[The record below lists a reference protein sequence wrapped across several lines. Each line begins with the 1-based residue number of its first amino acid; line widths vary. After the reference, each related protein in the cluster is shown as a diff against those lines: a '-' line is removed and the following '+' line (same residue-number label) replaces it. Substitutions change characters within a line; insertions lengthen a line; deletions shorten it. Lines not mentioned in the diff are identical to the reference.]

1 MVWMVGDIVST
12 AIQWE
17 NYGKMMIN
25 YGIWCRSAIFRDTQV
40 KLFYDRIPCWV
51 MGHKWSKITSFLGE
65 GRTKNQA
72 PIYGQWGTRT
82 LETKLSC
89 SHQNSS
95 YCWTF
100 ILPNVGTSIGRS
112 RHTLSNFDPFLC
124 MTSQVDILELEE
136 ATDWDLVTSRKWM
149 IPLQIRE
156 LSIFASTKI
165 WSFD

>member
-1 MVWMVGDIVST
+1 MPGAARDSKSAERGAAVREAARVTWFDGLDGLDGGGYRFNSHSMGK
-12 AIQWE
+12 
-17 NYGKMMIN
+17 YGNMMIN

-51 MGHKWSKITSFLGE
+51 MGHKWSKITSFLRE

-112 RHTLSNFDPFLC
+112 RHTLTNFDPFLC
-124 MTSQVDILELEE
+124 MTSQVDILE
-136 ATDWDLVTSRKWM
+136 WY
-149 IPLQIRE
+149 
-156 LSIFASTKI
+156 
-165 WSFD
+165 